1 MRVISSGT
9 SLPAMISA
17 DPPRGIVG
25 TSIGASV
32 VAGCAGATVAM
43 GTGIVDCTVDVG
55 FSVGEKE
62 ARAGEVVVV
71 VVFAPGRDGA
81 IVAIDI

>member
-1 MRVISSGT
+1 MILSGT
-9 SLPAMISA
+9 SLPAMRSA

-43 GTGIVDCTVDVG
+43 GTGIVDCPVDGGVG
-55 FSVGEKE
+55 VGVVE
-62 ARAGEVVVV
+62 ARAGDVVVV
-71 VVFAPGRDGA
+71 APGRDGA

>member
-1 MRVISSGT
+1 MR
-9 SLPAMISA
+9 SA

-43 GTGIVDCTVDVG
+43 GTGIVDCTVDDGVG
-55 FSVGEKE
+55 VGVME
-62 ARAGEVVVV
+62 ARMGEVVVV
-71 VVFAPGRDGA
+71 DVVDVVDVVAPGRDGA

>member
-1 MRVISSGT
+1 M
-9 SLPAMISA
+9 
-17 DPPRGIVG
+17 VG

-43 GTGIVDCTVDVG
+43 GTGIVDCTVDVC
-55 FSVGEKE
+55 VVE

-71 VVFAPGRDGA
+71 TPGSVGA
-81 IVAIDI
+81 IVATDI

>member
-1 MRVISSGT
+1 MILSGT
-9 SLPAMISA
+9 SLPAIRSA

-25 TSIGASV
+25 TSIGANV

-43 GTGIVDCTVDVG
+43 GTGIVDCAVDGGVG
-55 FSVGEKE
+55 VGVGEIE

-71 VVFAPGRDGA
+71 VAPGRDGA